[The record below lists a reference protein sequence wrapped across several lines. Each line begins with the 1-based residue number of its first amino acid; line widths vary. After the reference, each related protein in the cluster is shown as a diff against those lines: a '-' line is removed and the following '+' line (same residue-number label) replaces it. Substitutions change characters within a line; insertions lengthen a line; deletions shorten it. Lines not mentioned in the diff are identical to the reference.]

1 MIGGVERAKLVQ
13 NAQTAK
19 TNAMFLLQTRNL
31 IGCVKSIIRLHQ
43 KCFMASSK
51 VLYCWQMIG
60 SGWQIGW

>member
-1 MIGGVERAKLVQ
+1 
-13 NAQTAK
+13 
-19 TNAMFLLQTRNL
+19 MFLLQTRNL